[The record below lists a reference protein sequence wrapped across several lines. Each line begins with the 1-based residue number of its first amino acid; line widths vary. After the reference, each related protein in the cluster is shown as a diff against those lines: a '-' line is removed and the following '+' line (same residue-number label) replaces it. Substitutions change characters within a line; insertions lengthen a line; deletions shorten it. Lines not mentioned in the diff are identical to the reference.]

1 MATRINT
8 NTLAMSAARNAG
20 VNDRNV
26 ASSIEKL
33 SSGLRI
39 NRAADDAA
47 GLVISENMRAQI
59 AGLDQAGRNTNDA
72 INMIKTAEGA
82 LSEVHD
88 LLRTMRNLAVH
99 AASSG
104 TNEASVQAD
113 QDQFNSA
120 IDSIQRISN
129 TTSFNGKKLLAG
141 TASGTTAVSFAT
153 NSFTFQI
160 GANEGESVD
169 VTIENLDIQSLKLG
183 TLTRVASTTG
193 TSTTPGVLEKIS
205 VSTATSGYLAV
216 NQKHDTANF
225 STIELLD
232 KAIQKVSDQRAKLG
246 AFQKNTL
253 ESTVNSLA
261 VAKENLS
268 ASESAIRDTDM
279 ADEMVRFTKNNIL
292 SQASQAML
300 SQANNSS
307 QGILQLLRG

>member
-8 NTLAMSAARNAG
+8 NTLAMSAARNAA

-26 ASSIEKL
+26 AGSIEKL

-47 GLVISENMRAQI
+47 GLVVSENMRAQI
-59 AGLDQAGRNTNDA
+59 SGLDQAGRNTNDA
-72 INMIKTAEGA
+72 INMVKTAEGA

-88 LLRTMRNLAVH
+88 LLRSMRNLAVH
-99 AASSG
+99 AASTG
-104 TNEASVQAD
+104 TNSSSVQAD

-120 IDSIQRISN
+120 VDSIQRIAN
-129 TTSFNGKKLLAG
+129 NTSFNGKKLLAG
-141 TASGTTAVSFAT
+141 AATGTTAVSFAT

-169 VTIENLDIQSLKLG
+169 VTVDNLDIQSLKLG
-183 TLTRVASTTG
+183 TLARTAASTG
-193 TSTTPGVLEKIS
+193 TSTTAGDLEQIS
-205 VSTATSGYLAV
+205 VASGSAGYLAV
-216 NQKHDTANF
+216 NQKHESGKY

-253 ESTVNSLA
+253 ESTVNSIA

-279 ADEMVRFTKNNIL
+279 AEEMVRFTKNNIL
-292 SQASQAML
+292 SQASQSML